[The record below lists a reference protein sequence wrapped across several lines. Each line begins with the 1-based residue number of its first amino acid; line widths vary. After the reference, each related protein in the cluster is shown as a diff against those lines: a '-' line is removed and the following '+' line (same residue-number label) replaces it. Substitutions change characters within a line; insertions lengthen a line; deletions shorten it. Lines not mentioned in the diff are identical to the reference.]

1 MFLTRIAFIAFL
13 LGCLVLS
20 HTDAGKQ
27 LWMGFQVG
35 RYKKSRGNYDVLDRI
50 GFRYWRVPATCD
62 VDFVS
67 GCANLESEEL
77 GVVNSILAW
86 VWPILLGFVVN
97 TNTLILL
104 SLPAYHHGRALHVL
118 HGLSDDDDSQSQLK
132 AWEQLI
138 RPLMEEW
145 KTVCV
150 LATLTS
156 GYVLH
161 S

>member
-1 MFLTRIAFIAFL
+1 MFLMQMASIAFL

-20 HTDAGKQ
+20 HTDAEKQ
-27 LWMGFQVG
+27 LWMGSQVG
-35 RYKKSRGNYDVLDRI
+35 RSKKSGGIRDPNTI
-50 GFRYWRVPATCD
+50 GFHCWCPSTDC
-62 VDFVS
+62 VS
-67 GCANLESEEL
+67 QCTGVANPVLP
-77 GVVNSILAW
+77 W

-104 SLPAYHHGRALHVL
+104 SLPAYHRGRALHVL

-156 GYVLH
+156 GYVSH
-161 S
+161 SCLCL